1 LLIAHSAGASSS
13 ASDRILAWSASTGQ
27 LTDYGPGD
35 IVGASGEGTVV
46 TGFDGIPGLTW
57 TSGPAGSP
65 SSGTIALWDTTWMG
79 VPDVAWSPDGSRLVL
94 IAGDENANYMDA
106 VLFPG

>member
-1 LLIAHSAGASSS
+1 
-13 ASDRILAWSASTGQ
+13 
-27 LTDYGPGD
+27 
-35 IVGASGEGTVV
+35 
-46 TGFDGIPGLTW
+46 
-57 TSGPAGSP
+57 
-65 SSGTIALWDTTWMG
+65 MG